1 MATDGTEKLKD
12 EVSTPEVKQETPKE
26 TYTEE
31 EVKKLKVDFR
41 TAAEAEVGRA
51 TEAALKS
58 AKQAETS
65 AKQAERA
72 LAGLTKFKEQA
83 RAAELEINKDQPNTL
98 DVIRARHAKEE
109 LEDELAAKNAEL
121 EITKQTME
129 TIRTQTEEATRAKDA
144 QEIATR
150 FQVDVNDLL
159 LTDGSKEA
167 MEKLAQ
173 KLTKVETTPLRVDPG
188 GGVGSSESFET
199 LLKPLP
205 RDASYQDIL
214 EREQELKSA
223 MKAQ

>member
-1 MATDGTEKLKD
+1 MDEPEKVQDDKTS
-12 EVSTPEVKQETPKE
+12 EQTKETPVEKV
-26 TYTEE
+26 YT
-31 EVKKLKVDFR
+31 KADIDKIRSD
-41 TAAEAEVGRA
+41 AAAEVGRA
-51 TEAALKS
+51 TKA
-58 AKQAETS
+58 AET
-65 AKQAERA
+65 AA
-72 LAGLTKFKEQA
+72 EQA
-83 RAAELEINKDQPNTL
+83 RKASERTNKYIEQSRVAELENKKDEPSAL
-98 DVIRARHAKEE
+98 DIIRARHAKEE

-121 EITKQTME
+121 DTTKQAME